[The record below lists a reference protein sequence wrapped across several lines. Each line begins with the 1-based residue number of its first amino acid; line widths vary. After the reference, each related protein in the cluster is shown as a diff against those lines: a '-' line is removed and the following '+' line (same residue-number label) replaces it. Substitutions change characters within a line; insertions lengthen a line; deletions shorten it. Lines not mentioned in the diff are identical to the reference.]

1 VNAAIIFALLAAGF
15 SQAVS
20 SPPKEAQAPAAP
32 AASAGIE
39 QGKAVFVARCAKCH
53 DADANKKL
61 PDGSTLL
68 NRLAKSKDPEARL
81 GTRLK
86 NEQERH
92 QVFLY
97 IQSLMTQAGPAES
110 KSKTP

>member
-1 VNAAIIFALLAAGF
+1 MNAAIIFALLAACF

-20 SPPKEAQAPAAP
+20 SPPKEAQAPAA
-32 AASAGIE
+32 AVASAAIG
-39 QGKAVFVARCAKCH
+39 QGKAIFVARCATCH

-68 NRLAKSKDPEARL
+68 NRLAKSKDPEGRL

-97 IQSLMTQAGPAES
+97 IQSLMAHADPAES